1 MDRAGGDRLP
11 RFIPPM
17 LAVLGEP
24 FDSEEHL
31 YEVKWDGIRALA
43 LVERGGLR
51 LLSRNEQPLA
61 SRYPELAE
69 LSALRPGVALDGEI
83 VALRDGKP
91 DFNAVLRRG
100 GLGRGKR
107 WGPPESSGRDAAGD
121 APVTYVAFDI
131 LYKDHGTLMPLPLEE
146 RRKHLEELL
155 APAIS
160 PRLVLSEG
168 VRGAG
173 TALYRE
179 VCEKGL
185 EGVVAK
191 RLASAYA
198 PGKRNGAWVKIKRR
212 LRAVCLVIGFLEKEG
227 RDFQCLLVATNQV
240 PGADPEPGPL
250 RYVGR
255 VGGGFSEAVRRR
267 VNELIWPRI
276 VRSPIVPC
284 PERGVWIEAAL
295 FCTVSFAE
303 LTEAGLLRAP
313 VFEGLVEA

>member
-1 MDRAGGDRLP
+1 
-11 RFIPPM
+11 M

-24 FDSEEHL
+24 FDSEDHY
-31 YEVKWDGIRALA
+31 YEIKWDGIRALA
-43 LVERGGLR
+43 LVDGDGLR

-61 SRYPELAE
+61 PRYPELAD
-69 LSALRPGVALDGEI
+69 LAALPAGSALDGEI
-83 VALRDGKP
+83 VALRDGRP
-91 DFNAVLRRG
+91 DFNTVLRRG
-100 GLGRGKR
+100 GMGRGRR
-107 WGPPESSGRDAAGD
+107 WGPPSSPVLDEAAK

-131 LYKDHGTLMPLPLEE
+131 LYRNHRSLMPLPLEE

-160 PRLVLSEG
+160 PRLVLSQG

-173 TALYRE
+173 ISLYRE
-179 VCEKGL
+179 VCDKGL

-198 PGKRNGAWVKIKRR
+198 PGRRNGAWVKVKRR
-212 LRAVCLVIGFLEKEG
+212 LRAVCLIIGFVEKEG

-255 VGGGFSEAVRRR
+255 VGGGFSDAVRRR
-267 VNELIWPRI
+267 VNELIRQRI
-276 VRSPIVPC
+276 VTSPIVPC
-284 PERGVWIEAAL
+284 PESGLWIEAGL
-295 FCTVSFAE
+295 FCAVSFAE